1 MYYHCYIINS
11 IIGLTSMIKKTKHL
25 YRKLLWTPEKYARF
39 QGVEIGKD
47 CDIQKVSFG
56 SEPYLIEIGNHVQIT
71 NGTKIFTHGG
81 GWVFRDQY
89 PKLDYF
95 GKVIIKNNVYIGNSS
110 MIMPGVTIGNDVI
123 IGAGSIVTKT
133 IPDGNI
139 AAGNPARIVGE
150 TKDFIEKI
158 KQYDVGSKGMS
169 YDEKKK
175 YLLSLGEDSFIRK

>member
-1 MYYHCYIINS
+1 
-11 IIGLTSMIKKTKHL
+11 MIKKFVHL
-25 YRKLLWTPEKYARF
+25 FKRLFWSAEKNARS
-39 QGVEIGKD
+39 QGVKIGEN
-47 CDIQKVSFG
+47 CDIQNVSFG

-71 NGTKIFTHGG
+71 SGTKIFTHGG

-95 GKVIIKNNVYIGNSS
+95 GKVTIKNNVYIGNNS

-123 IGAGSIVTKT
+123 IGAGSIVTKS
-133 IPDGNI
+133 IPDGKI

-150 TKDFIEKI
+150 TKDFVEKI

-169 YDEKKK
+169 YEEKKK
-175 YLLSLGEDSFIRK
+175 YLLSLEEDRFIRK